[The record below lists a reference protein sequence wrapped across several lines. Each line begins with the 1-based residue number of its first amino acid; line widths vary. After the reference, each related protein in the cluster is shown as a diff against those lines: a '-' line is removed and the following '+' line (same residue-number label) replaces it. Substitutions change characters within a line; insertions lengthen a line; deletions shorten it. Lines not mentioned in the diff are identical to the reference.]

1 MLRLLFLLLSLV
13 MLTIALPEAAPEAAP
28 EARYGDRIGRPGQ
41 GQGYRYRSGTK
52 GSKDWAYRGH

>member
-13 MLTIALPEAAPEAAP
+13 MLTIALPEAAPEA
-28 EARYGDRIGRPGQ
+28 RYGGRVGRPGQ